1 MKNGRPAALRARA
14 ALTIL
19 AFTFS
24 FAAGGRAAAQG
35 QVVTLSQAVDQA
47 LAGGPDM
54 RISRAN
60 LAIARAQYEDSASA
74 NGVGVTGSASYDRSP
89 FTTGYSAT
97 GQAFQFTQNNFQG
110 GLTLSAPLSTTVSL
124 TGTHSLAEIT
134 PVQQSTNVGLTAS
147 ASLWDGYPGGQ
158 ALGAARVASY
168 TLRGTESAESA
179 NQKAIVY
186 AVKQAY
192 YTLLGQ
198 QRQISILEQTLAQRD
213 AELAKTRALF
223 DAQSVSRIDLQQAQV
238 NRLQADLD
246 LKKARG
252 VLEVDREQLSNL
264 LGWPADRE
272 YEVAEVE
279 DLPVPGLDVAA
290 AVKTALASRG
300 DLRQIELSLQ
310 SGEVSLELKKALAW
324 PTLSVNTGVSWTEN
338 WTDAAAR
345 TTVHAGVSIKA
356 TVIDAGSLGAQIQE
370 ASLQKEKLRA
380 QQEQLAA
387 TIASS
392 VKSAVYSL
400 QDLVARVEL
409 ARQSLELA
417 QDQYDLTELEFGT
430 GVTSYLDVLAASVT
444 LTTAKAGL
452 AAARSAAQLGV
463 LALQNAM
470 GI

>member
-1 MKNGRPAALRARA
+1 M
-14 ALTIL
+14 TIL
-19 AFTFS
+19 VFAFS
-24 FAAGGRAAAQG
+24 FAASGRAAAEG
-35 QVVTLSQAVDQA
+35 QAVTLAQAVDQA

-74 NGVGVTGSASYDRSP
+74 NGIGVTGSASYDRSP

-97 GQAFQFTQNNFQG
+97 GQAFQFTQNSFQG

-124 TGTHSLAEIT
+124 TGTHSLSEIT
-134 PVQQSTNVGLTAS
+134 PIQQSTAVALTAS
-147 ASLWDGYPGGQ
+147 ASLWDGYLGGQ
-158 ALGAARVASY
+158 ALGTARVASY
-168 TLRGTESAESA
+168 ALRGTESAESA
-179 NQKAIVY
+179 NQKTIVY
-186 AVKQAY
+186 NVKQAY

-198 QRQISILEQTLAQRD
+198 QRQISMLERTLAQRD

-264 LGWPADRE
+264 LGWPADRQ

-279 DLPVPGLDVAA
+279 ELPVPGLDVAA
-290 AVKTALASRG
+290 AVKTALASR
-300 DLRQIELSLQ
+300 DDFRQIELSLL
-310 SGEVSLELKKALAW
+310 SGDVSLELKKALAS
-324 PTLSVNTGVSWTEN
+324 PTVSVNTGVSWTEN
-338 WTDAAAR
+338 WTEAANR

-356 TVIDAGSLGAQIQE
+356 PVIDAGSLGAQVRE

-380 QQEQLAA
+380 QREQLAA
-387 TIASS
+387 SIASE

-400 QDLVARVEL
+400 QDLLARVEL

-430 GVTSYLDVLAASVT
+430 GVTSYLDVLSASVT
-444 LTTAKAGL
+444 LATAKANL
-452 AAARSAAQLGV
+452 RRPAAPPNSACWPCRRPWGCD
-463 LALQNAM
+463 
-470 GI
+470 G